1 MLMVCPLQPKHT
13 STAAFVHHSSL
24 EVHTPLIQSAL
35 ERTDP
40 GTQSVLGHA
49 DCRRSV
55 NYIGRGQSYLHNLGN
70 PVQHKYVGSLVQ
82 AAVKK

>member
-1 MLMVCPLQPKHT
+1 MLVVCPLQPIHT

-40 GTQSVLGHA
+40 GTRSVLGHA
-49 DCRRSV
+49 DRRRSV
-55 NYIGRGQSYLHNLGN
+55 SYIGRGQSYLQQFGE
-70 PVQHKYVGSLVQ
+70 SS
-82 AAVKK
+82 AT